1 MPLKEFYET
10 MAPSITYISSTP
22 RFPNLLTESPNIV
35 HIIVPE
41 ASPNSIL
48 IISDFTP
55 FLFVNYLTGSTNKIR
70 THNVK
75 FSIPKKSSLIFVY
88 SSEKWLISGLMDF
101 LFSSG
106 IFSIGLEL
114 LFLGILELIT
124 EDDLL

>member
-1 MPLKEFYET
+1 M
-10 MAPSITYISSTP
+10 
-22 RFPNLLTESPNIV
+22 
-35 HIIVPE
+35 
-41 ASPNSIL
+41 
-48 IISDFTP
+48 
-55 FLFVNYLTGSTNKIR
+55 
-70 THNVK
+70 K